1 MTSQALAAPP
11 LTAPDDGLT
20 LRPDTHGVDALRAAE
35 WLLTNGTGGYA
46 MGTAL
51 GVNTRRYHG
60 LLVAAATPPVGRVV
74 VLSQVVD
81 ELILHG
87 DGDRPAQRLDLSSLL
102 FRSGEDTGL
111 IHAPGGYAS
120 IERCDRGATV
130 CWTYTFGPVRVV
142 RELALND
149 LVPAATL
156 RWHVSGWDGP
166 ATLRVTPLLPL
177 RDFHALASGLETGD
191 YAVAGGG
198 DSATVTRGEHTAAL
212 VAPGGRF
219 EPHADLWRNAVYPR
233 ETFRGQDD
241 HEDLFTPGRFVFD
254 LPQGTGGGTLAVRRM
269 TPAPPPAPAAPRSVR
284 LAAAAEQLKS
294 AGVPHA
300 ATLARAADDFVV
312 RRRRGGKPLSTVI
325 AGYPWFADWG
335 RDTFIALPGLMLTT
349 GRLKEAA
356 QTLRAFAGAL
366 RDGLVP
372 NRFDDYDETLAHYN
386 TVDGS
391 MWFVHAALLYAD
403 AAGGADAVRGA
414 DAAGGGD
421 AVGTAEPW
429 LLDAVRSVV
438 DAHVRGTAAEGHDGR
453 PIPIGV
459 GDDGLIVAGDDHT
472 QLTWMD
478 AACGGRVFTPRPG
491 RCVEINAL
499 WYSALTGLARH
510 LSPSDAEAAGDYKD
524 LARRVGE
531 GFRAAFTGGPG
542 GGLIDHVR
550 PDGTP
555 SAELRPNQMI
565 ACALERSPLTRAA
578 RAGAVAA
585 VREHLLTPVGL
596 RTLSRDDPAYRP
608 HYGGDQMWR
617 DGAYH
622 QGTVWPWPLGSYA
635 EAVLRVGGFSDEAR
649 REARAALDGL
659 HAHLCGAGFGQI
671 HEIFDAEPD
680 ADGTHAARGCPAQ
693 AWSVSELIR
702 VSALCGRVTA

>member
-1 MTSQALAAPP
+1 MTTPSATTT
-11 LTAPDDGLT
+11 TADPHETMTLSVNADGAEAM
-20 LRPDTHGVDALRAAE
+20 RKAE
-35 WLLTNGTGGYA
+35 WLLTNGAGGYA

-87 DGDRPAQRLDLSSLL
+87 TDGRPDQRLDLSSLL

-120 IERCDRGATV
+120 LQRCDRGATV
-130 CWTYTFGPVRVV
+130 SWTYTLGPVQVV
-142 RELALND
+142 RELELND
-149 LVPAATL
+149 LVPAATV
-156 RWHVSGWDGP
+156 RWRISGWKGR

-177 RDFHALASGLETGD
+177 RDYHALATGLQTRD
-191 YAVAGGG
+191 YVVAGGG
-198 DSATVTRGEHTAAL
+198 DAATVTRGEHTAAL
-212 VAPGGRF
+212 VAPGGVF
-219 EPHADLWRNAVYPR
+219 EPGADMWHNAVYPR

-241 HEDLFTPGRFVFD
+241 HEDLFTPGCFVFD
-254 LPQGTGGGTLAVRRM
+254 LPQGGGEGCLSVCRV
-269 TPAPPPAPAAPRSVR
+269 TPAPPSPVAPRSER
-284 LAAAAEQLKS
+284 LASASAALEA
-294 AGVPHA
+294 AGVPHPV
-300 ATLARAADDFVV
+300 TLARAADDFVV
-312 RRRRGGKPLSTVI
+312 RRCRGGQNLSTVM

-349 GRLKEAA
+349 GRRQEAQ
-356 QTLRAFAGAL
+356 QTLRVFAEAM

-372 NRFDDYDETLAHYN
+372 NRFDDYDEALAHYN

-391 MWFVHAALLYAD
+391 LWFVHAALLYAE
-403 AAGGADAVRGA
+403 AER
-414 DAAGGGD
+414 
-421 AVGTAEPW
+421 AEPW

-438 DAHVRGTAAEGHDGR
+438 DAHVRGTAAQGHDGR
-453 PIPIGV
+453 PIPIGL

-478 AACGGRVFTPRPG
+478 AASGGQVFTPRPG

-499 WYSALTGLARH
+499 WYSALTGLTE
-510 LSPSDAEAAGDYKD
+510 LLETTDAAAAAGYRD
-524 LARRVGE
+524 LAQRVAV
-531 GFRAAFTGGPG
+531 GFNAAFTGGPA

-555 SAELRPNQMI
+555 SDELRPNQMI
-565 ACALERSPLTRAA
+565 AAALQRSPLSDAA
-578 RAGAVAA
+578 RAAAVAA

-596 RTLSRDDPAYRP
+596 RTLAPDDPAYRP
-608 HYGGDQMWR
+608 RYGGDQMSR
-617 DGAYH
+617 DSAYH

-635 EAVLRVGGFSDEAR
+635 EAVLRVGDFSPAAR
-649 REARAALDGL
+649 NEARAALAGL
-659 HAHLCGAGFGQI
+659 HAHLRGAGFGQI
-671 HEIFDAEPD
+671 HEIFDAQPGR
-680 ADGTHAARGCPAQ
+680 DGTHAPRGCPAQ
-693 AWSVSELIR
+693 AWSVAELIR
-702 VSALCGRVTA
+702 VSALCGKA

>member
-1 MTSQALAAPP
+1 MTTLRPTSPSAPGSP
-11 LTAPDDGLT
+11 TPDDGVLT
-20 LRPDTHGVDALRAAE
+20 LHRDAGGVEALRRAE

-87 DGDRPAQRLDLSSLL
+87 TGVQPDQRLDLSSLL
-102 FRSGEDTGL
+102 FRSGEDIGL

-120 IERCDRGATV
+120 LERCDRAATV
-130 CWTYTFGPVRVV
+130 RWTYTLGPVRVT
-142 RELALND
+142 RD
-149 LVPAATL
+149 LTLHDGEPAATL
-156 RWHVSGWDGP
+156 SWSVSGWEGR

-177 RDFHALASGLETGD
+177 RDFHALDTGLNAQAYT
-191 YAVAGGG
+191 VQAGA
-198 DSATVTRGEHTAAL
+198 DTATVTRGEHTAEL
-212 VAPGGRF
+212 VAQGAGF
-219 EPHADLWRNAVYPR
+219 ESGPDVWRGAVYPR

-241 HEDLFTPGRFVFD
+241 HEDLFTPGCFVFD
-254 LPQGTGGGTLAVRRM
+254 LPGQGADLRGGALQVRRVES
-269 TPAPPPAPAAPRSVR
+269 TPGLGPEAAAPRGVR
-284 LAAAAEQLKS
+284 QDAAAEALAA

-300 ATLARAADDFVV
+300 QTLARAADSFVV
-312 RRRRGGKPLSTVI
+312 SRERGGQALSTVI

-349 GRLKEAA
+349 GRHEEAGR
-356 QTLRAFAGAL
+356 TLRAFADAL

-372 NRFDDYDETLAHYN
+372 NRFDDYDPTLAHYN

-391 MWFVHAALLYAD
+391 MWFVNAALAYF
-403 AAGGADAVRGA
+403 DAVKE
-414 DAAGGGD
+414 AGES
-421 AVGTAEPW
+421 AEPW
-429 LLDAVRSVV
+429 LLDAVRAVV
-438 DAHVRGTAAEGHDGR
+438 DAHLSGTAAQDHGGR
-453 PIPIGV
+453 PIPIAV

-478 AACGGRVFTPRPG
+478 AACGGEVFTPRPG

-499 WYSALTGLARH
+499 WYSALTGLAQRIAD
-510 LSPSDAEAAGDYKD
+510 LDPQASQAYAKQAQRVAAG
-524 LARRVGE
+524 
-531 GFRAAFTGGPG
+531 FQAAFEGGPG

-555 SAELRPNQMI
+555 STELRPNQII
-565 ACALERSPLTRAA
+565 ACALERSPLSDAA

-596 RTLSRDDPAYRP
+596 RTLAPGDGAYRP
-608 HYGGDQMWR
+608 HYGGDQMSR
-617 DGAYH
+617 DSAYH

-635 EAVLRVGGFSDEAR
+635 EAVLRVGDFSPAAR
-649 REARAALDGL
+649 REAQQALSGL
-659 HAHLCGAGFGQI
+659 HVHLCGAGFGQI
-671 HEIFDAEPD
+671 HEIFDAEPGT
-680 ADGTHAARGCPAQ
+680 DGTHGPRGCPAQ

-702 VSALCGRVTA
+702 VSALCGSA

>member
-1 MTSQALAAPP
+1 MTTPRSTSSLSPSSAA
-11 LTAPDDGLT
+11 ADDTLT
-20 LRPDTHGVDALRAAE
+20 LHRDQDGVDALGRAE

-81 ELILHG
+81 ELVLHG
-87 DGDRPAQRLDLSSLL
+87 QDGGPDQRLDLSSLL
-102 FRSGEDTGL
+102 FRSGEDIGL
-111 IHAPGGYAS
+111 IQAPGGYAS
-120 IERCDRGATV
+120 LERCERAATV
-130 CWTYTFGPVRVV
+130 RWTYTLGPVRVT
-142 RELALND
+142 RELTLHD
-149 LVPAATL
+149 GEPAATL
-156 RWHVSGWDGP
+156 HWNVTGWQGA

-177 RDFHALASGLETGD
+177 RDFHALHTGLDTRAYTVQG
-191 YAVAGGG
+191 
-198 DSATVTRGEHTAAL
+198 SADKVTVTRGEHTAEL
-212 VAPGGRF
+212 VAQGAAFEGGL
-219 EPHADLWRNAVYPR
+219 DLWRSAVYPC

-241 HEDLFTPGRFVFD
+241 HEDLFTPGRFVFE
-254 LPQGTGGGTLAVRRM
+254 LAGQGAGPRGGTLKVRRVEP
-269 TPAPPPAPAAPRSVR
+269 TPGPKAPVLRAGRQD
-284 LAAAAEQLKS
+284 AAAAALAA

-300 ATLARAADDFVV
+300 ATLARAADGFVV
-312 RRRRGGKPLSTVI
+312 TRERGGQTLSTVI

-349 GRLKEAA
+349 GRHDEAG
-356 QTLRAFAGAL
+356 QTLRAFADAM

-372 NRFDDYDETLAHYN
+372 NRFDDYDPTLAHYN

-391 MWFVHAALLYAD
+391 MWFVHAALAYF
-403 AAGGADAVRGA
+403 DAVQQ
-414 DAAGGGD
+414 AGKP
-421 AVGTAEPW
+421 AEPW
-429 LLDAVRSVV
+429 LLNAVRAVV
-438 DAHVRGTAAEGHDGR
+438 DAHLRGTAAQDHDGR
-453 PIPIGV
+453 AIPIAV

-478 AACGGRVFTPRPG
+478 AACGGQVFTPRPG

-499 WYSALTGLARH
+499 WYSALTGLAQRMADTD
-510 LSPSDAEAAGDYKD
+510 PKAAKAYAKV
-524 LARRVGE
+524 AQRVAT
-531 GFRAAFTGGPG
+531 GFCAAFEGGPA

-555 SAELRPNQMI
+555 SDELRPNQMI
-565 ACALERSPLTRAA
+565 ACALERSPLSAAA

-596 RTLSRDDPAYRP
+596 RTLAPGDPAYRP
-608 HYGGDQMWR
+608 HYGGDAMAR
-617 DGAYH
+617 DSAYH

-635 EAVLRVGGFSDEAR
+635 EAVLRVGEFSPAAR
-649 REARAALDGL
+649 REARQALSGL
-659 HAHLCGAGFGQI
+659 HAHLRGAGFGQI
-671 HEIFDAEPD
+671 HEIFDAQPD
-680 ADGTHAARGCPAQ
+680 ADGAHAPRGCPAQ

-702 VSALCGRVTA
+702 VSALCGFA

>member
-1 MTSQALAAPP
+1 MTTLSATAAPHD
-11 LTAPDDGLT
+11 TDETLT
-20 LRPDTHGVDALRAAE
+20 LRRAEDGADALRRAE

-81 ELILHG
+81 ELILHATG
-87 DGDRPAQRLDLSSLL
+87 VHPEQRLDLSSLL

-177 RDFHALASGLETGD
+177 RDFHALASGLEAGD

-198 DSATVTRGEHTAAL
+198 DSATVTRGDHTAAL

-254 LPQGTGGGTLAVRRM
+254 LPEGTGGGTLAVRRV
-269 TPAPPPAPAAPRSVR
+269 TPTPPPAPTAPRSVR
-284 LAAAAEQLKS
+284 LGAAAAQLDA

-312 RRRRGGKPLSTVI
+312 RRRRGGQTLSTVI

-349 GRLKEAA
+349 GRLKEAGR
-356 QTLRAFAGAL
+356 TLQAFAGAL
-366 RDGLVP
+366 REGLVP

-403 AAGGADAVRGA
+403 AAGGADAA
-414 DAAGGGD
+414 DD
-421 AVGTAEPW
+421 IESW
-429 LLDAVRSVV
+429 LLDAMRTVV
-438 DAHVRGTAAEGHDGR
+438 DAHIRGTAAEGHDGR

-478 AACGGRVFTPRPG
+478 AACGGQVFTPRPG

-499 WYSALTGLARH
+499 WYSALTGLAQR
-510 LSPSDAEAAGDYKD
+510 LAPSDAEAAGVYED

-531 GFRAAFTGGPG
+531 GFRAAFEGGPA

-565 ACALERSPLTRAA
+565 ACALERSPLTPAA
-578 RAGAVAA
+578 RAGAVVA

-608 HYGGDQMWR
+608 HYGGDQMSR
-617 DGAYH
+617 DSAYH

-635 EAVLRVGGFSDEAR
+635 EAVLRVGGFSSAAR
-649 REARAALDGL
+649 KEARAALEGL
-659 HAHLCGAGFGQI
+659 HTHLCGAGFGQI
-671 HEIFDAEPD
+671 HEIFDAETG
-680 ADGTHAARGCPAQ
+680 AAGTHAPRGCPAQ

-702 VSALCGRVTA
+702 VSALCGVG